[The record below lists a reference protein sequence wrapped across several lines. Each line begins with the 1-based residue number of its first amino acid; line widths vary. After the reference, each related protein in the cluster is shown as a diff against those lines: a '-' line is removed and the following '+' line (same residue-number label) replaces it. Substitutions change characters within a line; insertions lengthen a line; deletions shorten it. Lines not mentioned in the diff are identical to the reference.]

1 MSNIKVN
8 GNTYNDIARIRVTT
22 TDGGNADYVDATFY
36 DSMMNQTP
44 FDLYDPVTEHIGWFK
59 YNGAEF
65 TVNFPN
71 AISAGR
77 DCFMSSS
84 ITEARL
90 PKLKAISATMFGSA
104 SRIRK
109 CIFGEFITTIP
120 TQTFYAAANN
130 LTTLV
135 LPYDGV
141 VTLNANAFES
151 STFSGYVYVPAT
163 QVDNYKADAIWS
175 TYADQIRAIED
186 YPDEVV

>member
-8 GNTYNDIARIRVTT
+8 GNTYNNIARIRVTT

-36 DSMMNQTP
+36 DGMMSKKP
-44 FDLYDPVTEHIGWFK
+44 FDLYDPVTEHIEWFK

-71 AISAGR
+71 VISVGR
-77 DCFMSSS
+77 ECFMSSS

-90 PKLKAISATMFGSA
+90 PNLKAISAVMFGSA
-104 SRIRK
+104 SKIRK

-120 TQTFYAAANN
+120 AQAFYGAANN

-141 VTLNANAFES
+141 VTLNANAFQN

-163 QVDNYKADAIWS
+163 QVDNYKADANWS